1 MSLLAQ
7 TRIQKLKNSPSSIMV
22 LITTKL
28 IIFMRPKT
36 RFNTDMK
43 FRRSLEE
50 VLLVSFLDAST
61 TKIKSI

>member
-1 MSLLAQ
+1 
-7 TRIQKLKNSPSSIMV
+7 
-22 LITTKL
+22 
-28 IIFMRPKT
+28 
-36 RFNTDMK
+36 MK